1 MGSSAYSA
9 LSGAVLSADL
19 CARYASAVGLSLFL
33 LVSVSVGDCSVGVAG
48 TCLSQTEELATE
60 AKIGWQGFR
69 CCPATLGEKRRRLGS
84 ILTRRLAGGYNFAGC
99 GAGIY

>member
-33 LVSVSVGDCSVGVAG
+33 LVSV
-48 TCLSQTEELATE
+48 
-60 AKIGWQGFR
+60 
-69 CCPATLGEKRRRLGS
+69 RLGDPD
-84 ILTRRLAGGYNFAGC
+84 LRAAGRRVHQAENLIELLQGDGLIPFMLLGV
-99 GAGIY
+99 